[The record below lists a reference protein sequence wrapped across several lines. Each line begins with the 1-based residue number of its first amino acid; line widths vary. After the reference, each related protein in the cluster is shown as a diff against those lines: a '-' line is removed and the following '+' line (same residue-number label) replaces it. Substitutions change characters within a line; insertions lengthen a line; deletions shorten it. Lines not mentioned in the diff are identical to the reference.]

1 MNCTGLR
8 KAEGDEQR
16 EDQALFYLAW
26 RLSFAACGFLLC
38 AT

>member
-1 MNCTGLR
+1 MNRTGLR

-26 RLSFAACGFLLC
+26 QLSFAASGFLHC

>member
-1 MNCTGLR
+1 VNRAGLR
-8 KAEGDEQR
+8 KAEGNEQR

-26 RLSFAACGFLLC
+26 RLSFAACVFLPC